1 MSQSQELTA
10 AGRDVRDA
18 GARRSHLQET
28 AAQDRPFEHFLSA
41 MLPHL
46 VRAIEESSAQAA
58 LFPNDARATAATD
71 ASTAAP
77 TDANTAAA
85 VDLAQN
91 SASDACAP
99 GYTPRSKEDLKR
111 YLYDPFTH
119 FSLQKGKRIRPALW
133 LLGAYL
139 FDKTLLEQG
148 TERETLLRMCTA
160 CEHFQTAALIHDDI
174 ADRSMYR
181 RGELCLYKT
190 EGIGLALNVG
200 DCALVYALRVIMQE
214 KSLAPSVR
222 HALIDEFC
230 RMEQETIEGQALD
243 LGWARDKRWDLELD
257 DYLVMAQKKTAYYS
271 CATPLVLGALCANA
285 PKRAIAALRSFGKAA
300 GLAFQLQDDYLN
312 IFGDSKAQ
320 GKDFRSDILEGKRT
334 YLSLYAL
341 RHLPQDKQQHLQAL
355 LDPATPRA
363 QECSEA
369 KARRTQE
376 AAALIKL
383 SGADV
388 ASRETAQKL
397 LTQAKAALA
406 PDLFTDDARALLDD
420 LCRLFVERRG

>member
-1 MSQSQELTA
+1 MSQPQEETICTHSAPGIDAQA
-10 AGRDVRDA
+10 A
-18 GARRSHLQET
+18 HTQEI
-28 AAQDRPFEHFLSA
+28 AAQDKPFERFLGA

-58 LFPNDARATAATD
+58 LFPNDARAGVRADAADSSAAD
-71 ASTAAP
+71 ASAP
-77 TDANTAAA
+77 D
-85 VDLAQN
+85 
-91 SASDACAP
+91 
-99 GYTPRSKEDLKR
+99 YTLRSKEDLKR

-139 FDKTLLEQG
+139 FDKTLLDEG
-148 TERETLLRMCTA
+148 ATRETLLRMCTA

-190 EGIGLALNVG
+190 EGVGLALNVG

-214 KSLAPSVR
+214 KGLAPSIK

-243 LGWARDKRWDLELD
+243 LGWARDACWDLELG

-271 CATPLVLGALCANA
+271 CATPLVLGAICANA

-341 RHLPQDKQQHLQAL
+341 RHLPQDKQECLQAL
-355 LDPATPRA
+355 LNPSAPRE
-363 QECSEA
+363 QECAEA
-369 KARRTQE
+369 KAKRTQE
-376 AAALIKL
+376 AAALIKC

-388 ASRETAQKL
+388 ASKETAQKL
-397 LTQAKAALA
+397 LAHAKAALV
-406 PDLFTDDARALLDD
+406 PDLFTDEARALLDD

>member
-1 MSQSQELTA
+1 MSQPQEETICTHA
-10 AGRDVRDA
+10 APGIDA
-18 GARRSHLQET
+18 QAAHTQET
-28 AAQDRPFEHFLSA
+28 VSQDKPFEHFLGA

-46 VRAIEESSAQAA
+46 VHAIEESSTQAA
-58 LFPNDARATAATD
+58 LFPNDARAGMRADAADSSAAD
-71 ASTAAP
+71 ASAP
-77 TDANTAAA
+77 D
-85 VDLAQN
+85 
-91 SASDACAP
+91 
-99 GYTPRSKEDLKR
+99 YTLRSKEDLKR

-139 FDKTLLEQG
+139 FDKTLLDEG
-148 TERETLLRMCTA
+148 ATRETLLRMCTA

-190 EGIGLALNVG
+190 EGVGLALNVG

-214 KSLAPSVR
+214 KGLALSIK

-243 LGWARDKRWDLELD
+243 LGWARDACWDLELD

-271 CATPLVLGALCANA
+271 CATPLVLGAICANA
-285 PKRAIAALRSFGKAA
+285 PKRAIADLRSFGKAA

-341 RHLPQDKQQHLQAL
+341 RHLPEDKQERLQAL
-355 LDPATPRA
+355 LDPSAPRE
-363 QECSEA
+363 QECAEA
-369 KARRTQE
+369 KAKRTQE

-388 ASRETAQKL
+388 ASKETAQKL
-397 LTQAKAALA
+397 LTHAKAALA

>member
-1 MSQSQELTA
+1 MSQ
-10 AGRDVRDA
+10 
-18 GARRSHLQET
+18 LQEET
-28 AAQDRPFEHFLSA
+28 ICTHVAPGIDAQAAHAQETTSQDKPFERFLGA

-46 VRAIEESSAQAA
+46 VRAIEESSTQAA
-58 LFPNDARATAATD
+58 LFPNDARAGGRADAADSSAAD
-71 ASTAAP
+71 ASAP
-77 TDANTAAA
+77 D
-85 VDLAQN
+85 
-91 SASDACAP
+91 
-99 GYTPRSKEDLKR
+99 YTLRSKEDLKR

-139 FDKTLLEQG
+139 FDKTLLDEG
-148 TERETLLRMCTA
+148 APRETLLRMCTA

-190 EGIGLALNVG
+190 EGVGLALNVG

-214 KSLAPSVR
+214 KGLALSIK

-243 LGWARDKRWDLELD
+243 LGWARDACWDLELD

-271 CATPLVLGALCANA
+271 CATPLVLGAICANA
-285 PKRAIAALRSFGKAA
+285 PKRAIADLRSFGKAA

-341 RHLPQDKQQHLQAL
+341 RHLPEDKQERLQAL
-355 LDPATPRA
+355 LDPSAPRE
-363 QECSEA
+363 QECAEA
-369 KARRTQE
+369 KAKRTQE
-376 AAALIKL
+376 AAALIKC

-388 ASRETAQKL
+388 ASKETAQKL
-397 LTQAKAALA
+397 LTHAKAALA
-406 PDLFTDDARALLDD
+406 PDLFTDEARVLLDD

>member
-1 MSQSQELTA
+1 MSQPQEETICTHA
-10 AGRDVRDA
+10 APGIDA
-18 GARRSHLQET
+18 QAAHTQET
-28 AAQDRPFEHFLSA
+28 VSQDKPFEHFLGA

-46 VRAIEESSAQAA
+46 VHAIEESSAQAA
-58 LFPNDARATAATD
+58 LFPNDARAGMRADAADSSAAD
-71 ASTAAP
+71 ASAP
-77 TDANTAAA
+77 D
-85 VDLAQN
+85 
-91 SASDACAP
+91 
-99 GYTPRSKEDLKR
+99 YTLRSKEDLKR

-139 FDKTLLEQG
+139 FDKTLLDEG
-148 TERETLLRMCTA
+148 ATRETLLRMCTA

-190 EGIGLALNVG
+190 EGVGLALNVG

-214 KSLAPSVR
+214 KGLAPSIK

-243 LGWARDKRWDLELD
+243 LGWARDACWDLELD

-271 CATPLVLGALCANA
+271 CATPLVLGAICANA

-341 RHLPQDKQQHLQAL
+341 RHLPEDKQERLQAL
-355 LDPATPRA
+355 LDPSAPRE
-363 QECSEA
+363 QECAEA
-369 KARRTQE
+369 KAKRTQE

-388 ASRETAQKL
+388 ASKETAQKL
-397 LTQAKAALA
+397 LTHAKAALA
-406 PDLFTDDARALLDD
+406 PDLFTDEARALLDD